1 MCFGSAQPAAERS
14 RKAPVGATNSSSA
27 RLLLSFSLLLA
38 AGPAAAPPS
47 LLLRLMA
54 APHHHLRLSHERRLG
69 AVHRCLLQPR
79 PAAEIVDTDACIAM
93 GNTIPPGP
101 QGTGKVVTVG
111 DMDLYVA
118 GEGPRAIVL
127 VYDIMGFAPA
137 NTQHNCDVLAAAGFL
152 VVMPDFFRGSGRG
165 QEGFERPDS
174 DVVDAE
180 LANVVL
186 PFVREQGGESIGLVG
201 FCFGGGVA
209 ARAASAGLLK
219 CVGGIHASGLTP
231 ELAAETTVPMMMLQ
245 AGNDPDLAPVVEVL
259 KETAVYDQCVM
270 RQVRRDHPPPQPP
283 AVDATACLGDRL
295 SA

>member
-1 MCFGSAQPAAERS
+1 MWSLASCSVVCWWLEQEEELYPTLSPPLNAHREMAHHR
-14 RKAPVGATNSSSA
+14 RLATIGRGLRSSA
-27 RLLLSFSLLLA
+27 
-38 AGPAAAPPS
+38 
-47 LLLRLMA
+47 
-54 APHHHLRLSHERRLG
+54 
-69 AVHRCLLQPR
+69 V
-79 PAAEIVDTDACIAM
+79 AEIVDTDACIAM

-101 QGTGKVVTVG
+101 KGRGTVETVG
-111 DMDLYVA
+111 DMDMYVV
-118 GEGPRAIVL
+118 GKGPRAIVL

-137 NTQHNCDVLAAAGFL
+137 NTQHNCDVLAQAGFL

-186 PFVREQGGESIGLVG
+186 PFVKEKGGETIGLVG

-209 ARAASAGLLK
+209 ARAASTGLLA

-231 ELAAETTVPMMMLQ
+231 ELAAETKVPMMMLQ

-259 KETAVYDQCVM
+259 KDTDVYDKCVM
-270 RQVRRDHPPPQPP
+270 RQVRRPRVHLPRCALMEPSPAASEHRSLPALDPP
-283 AVDATACLGDRL
+283 R
-295 SA
+295 

>member
-1 MCFGSAQPAAERS
+1 MERRS
-14 RKAPVGATNSSSA
+14 PPGREAHTTQA
-27 RLLLSFSLLLA
+27 RL
-38 AGPAAAPPS
+38 
-47 LLLRLMA
+47 RQ
-54 APHHHLRLSHERRLG
+54 
-69 AVHRCLLQPR
+69 VHRCLLQPR

-152 VVMPDFFRGSGRG
+152 VVMPDFFHGSGRG

-186 PFVREQGGESIGLVG
+186 QFVREQGGESIG
-201 FCFGGGVA
+201 
-209 ARAASAGLLK
+209 
-219 CVGGIHASGLTP
+219 
-231 ELAAETTVPMMMLQ
+231 
-245 AGNDPDLAPVVEVL
+245 
-259 KETAVYDQCVM
+259 
-270 RQVRRDHPPPQPP
+270 
-283 AVDATACLGDRL
+283 
-295 SA
+295 